1 MIKVVTEKAKPAL
14 LRKFNSNLSKFAA
27 FMFLNRN
34 VDEFDEVDEEVMTKV
49 LATSGVTE
57 MSKSP
62 ASVEKLANVYGDSYF
77 LAPNL
82 DFSKMLASNSTCP
95 VFQYRFSYCPPAS
108 LLDVMLPNIPKLIC
122 R

>member
-1 MIKVVTEKAKPAL
+1 MAFLGVRSPNPLPKASGL
-14 LRKFNSNLSKFAA
+14 GNLT
-27 FMFLNRN
+27 R
-34 VDEFDEVDEEVMTKV
+34 
-49 LATSGVTE
+49 VTE